1 MAFASEPRGGTLFTL
16 PGWLVFILFVP
27 LQIWLFLNLFDQ
39 WRWWTVLFFLALG
52 ILGNRA
58 ARGPW
63 LTAMLFP
70 RRAVRHER
78 RRHVF
83 QGLLFL
89 AAALAWLLPQN
100 AGLFAWAAS
109 WPQPWLPLAFLVT
122 LLKSA
127 LR

>member
-1 MAFASEPRGGTLFTL
+1 MDYGSRRNDATWLRL

-27 LQIWLFLNLFDQ
+27 LQIWFFLNLFEH
-39 WRWWTVLFFLALG
+39 WRWWTVAFFLVLG

-58 ARGPW
+58 ARAPW
-63 LTAMLFP
+63 LTSMLFP
-70 RRAVRHER
+70 HRAVRHER

-83 QGLLFL
+83 QGILFL
-89 AAALAWLLPQN
+89 GAALAWLLPQ
-100 AGLFAWAAS
+100 APGLALGAS
-109 WPQPWLPLAFLVT
+109 WPQPWVPLAFVLT